1 MRNLILCLIWFPL
14 LAFAQ
19 KREVFRI
26 ESLPKEGVLLNQGW
40 KWHAGDNPEWAKAE
54 FDDSKWKF
62 LPPLDLMDSLPQKLR
77 PSGIRWFRLKLEF
90 GKSLSKAI
98 LALAIDQVGASEI
111 YMNGKLLKRYGVVS
125 SNPDEVKAFNP
136 LLDPIPFAVS
146 KDSMVVLA
154 VRYTYQNNIHK
165 YLPSHPNLIG
175 LTITVNNLEIIQSSK
190 MLNLTRHYDSNI
202 FRVGAFF
209 ILFIS
214 YFALYFYNPIHKANL
229 FLCLFSLTILIADLI
244 QLKYYNYHWTVE
256 STFFITLF
264 FFLLAVG
271 KILMLTA
278 VCFLMNQK
286 INWLFGLLSGLILL
300 SYFLFIVIGYHP
312 VLIFLIVHI
321 FPNLINLEIIRIT
334 LKAIQSQ
341 KKGAWIIA
349 LGGIVF
355 LISVVVFVLSIYFN
369 FIDTPLWGSV
379 QTIGDLVYNVSW
391 LSIPLAV
398 AIYFGQ
404 EVALNNRSLKEKLTE
419 VEQLSAEKQLLLSNQ
434 NETLERQVTE
444 RTAELSSKNRDL
456 EIEAALERIRTR
468 AMAMQNSDE
477 LSEAANLLSKEIR
490 RLGIPIWSCGYNIM
504 EKDGKSCLGWMSTE
518 GTIQPSFRIPLKVSP
533 TFIKFYESRQNGE
546 ELFEEQIGGTDLET
560 HYNYML
566 TLDGFAEILKGFI
579 NSGHILPTFQ
589 VNTVVNFA
597 QGNLIFISA
606 EPVPEAHDIFKRFA
620 NVFEQTFTRF
630 LDLQKAEALTREA
643 QVEVALER
651 IRSKTLS
658 MQSSDKLSTI
668 IGLIYSEMGK
678 LNVQLQRC
686 FFMIYNPENLGVTWW
701 MASGESLDLGQGYF
715 VQYSEHPTQL
725 AYLKGWQ
732 ERKEIWRYLMQGE
745 EKALWDA
752 FLFHKTELT
761 RLPPFIIDNM
771 KSFQSIYLDASFN
784 SFGCLTTGNEQPL
797 NNDALD
803 LLIRFSNVF
812 ELTYTRFNDLK
823 IAEAQTEQAKLDLI
837 QIQTEKKRAEDA
849 LIELQSAQAQLIQS
863 EKLASLGEL
872 TAGIAHEIQNPL
884 NFVNNFAEVS
894 AEMLDEMEEELDKGD
909 TSEAKVLAADLKTN
923 LKKINHHGQ
932 RASSIVKGMLEHS
945 RTSTGVKEPTNINS
959 LADEFLRLAY
969 HGLRAKDSNNFNA
982 TMETH
987 FDPDLPLVSVIPQ
1000 DIGRVLLNL
1009 INNAFYAT
1017 TEKAKQ
1023 GIEGYAPTV
1032 TVSTRR
1038 LSASTE
1044 RSRSAAE
1051 AENAIEISVQDNGN
1065 GIPDAIKD
1073 KIFQPFFTTKPT
1085 GQGTGLGLSLAYDI
1099 VTKGHGG
1106 TLELSTREGIE
1117 TTITIRLP
1125 LRSYA

>member
-1 MRNLILCLIWFPL
+1 MMRTLKPFAMRNLTLCLILFPL

-19 KREVFRI
+19 KKEIFRI
-26 ESLPKEGVLLNQGW
+26 DSLPKEGILLNQGW
-40 KWHAGDNPEWAKAE
+40 KWHAGDNLEWAKPE
-54 FDDSKWKF
+54 FDDSKWIF

-165 YLPSHPNLIG
+165 YLPSPPNLIG

-190 MLNLTRHYDSNI
+190 MLYLTRHYDSNT

-214 YFALYFYNPIHKANL
+214 YFALYFYNPVHKANL

-244 QLKYYNYHWTVE
+244 QLKYYNYHWIAE

-271 KILMLTA
+271 KILLLTA

-379 QTIGDLVYNVSW
+379 ETIGDLVYNVSW

-404 EVALNNRSLKEKLTE
+404 EVALNNRFLKEKLTE
-419 VEQLSAEKQLLLSNQ
+419 VEQLSAEKQRILSTQ
-434 NETLERQVTE
+434 NETLEHQVTE
-444 RTAELSSKNRDL
+444 QTAELSQKNTELELEASLERVRSKALAMQQSKEVLDVAAVLYDELQKLDFTFGTIGINLIEDKTNEMESWVAGFGHENYPQSYRIPYFEHPL
-456 EIEAALERIRTR
+456 QKSMIEAWRNGASYLVYQLQGEEKRDYDDFMFTQSDYKVIPEEVKQRMITTESATFSLAYMKHRALLWAPTP
-468 AMAMQNSDE
+468 
-477 LSEAANLLSKEIR
+477 LSEKKAL
-490 RLGIPIWSCGYNIM
+490 
-504 EKDGKSCLGWMSTE
+504 
-518 GTIQPSFRIPLKVSP
+518 
-533 TFIKFYESRQNGE
+533 
-546 ELFEEQIGGTDLET
+546 
-560 HYNYML
+560 
-566 TLDGFAEILKGFI
+566 IL
-579 NSGHILPTFQ
+579 Q
-589 VNTVVNFA
+589 
-597 QGNLIFISA
+597 
-606 EPVPEAHDIFKRFA
+606 RFA
-620 NVFEQTFTRF
+620 AVFEQVYTRF
-630 LDLQKAEALTREA
+630 LDLQKAEAQAREA
-643 QVEVALER
+643 QIEVGLER
-651 IRSKTLS
+651 VRSRIS
-658 MQSSDKLSTI
+658 AMQKSSDLADCTQLLFQRIQDLKLPLFTCGFCFIEESLGIQRGGTVSPDGTLIPDLIDFPLTGDEVLDQRYESWKQKKPLHIAVLEGEANKEHHRFLASKVPTVFSDEI
-668 IGLIYSEMGK
+668 IKHIPDKIIFYSANFLQGYIIILTTVYLKKEEE
-678 LNVQLQRC
+678 QILQR
-686 FFMIYNPENLGVTWW
+686 FAT
-701 MASGESLDLGQGYF
+701 
-715 VQYSEHPTQL
+715 
-725 AYLKGWQ
+725 
-732 ERKEIWRYLMQGE
+732 
-745 EKALWDA
+745 
-752 FLFHKTELT
+752 
-761 RLPPFIIDNM
+761 
-771 KSFQSIYLDASFN
+771 
-784 SFGCLTTGNEQPL
+784 
-797 NNDALD
+797 
-803 LLIRFSNVF
+803 VF
-812 ELTYTRFNDLK
+812 EQTYTRFLDLK
-823 IAEAQTEQAKLDLI
+823 KAEAQAEQARLNLI
-837 QIQTEKKRAEDA
+837 QIQTEKKRAEEA
-849 LIELQSAQAQLIQS
+849 LIALKQTQAQLIQS

-894 AEMLDEMEEELDKGD
+894 AEMLDDMEEELDKGD
-909 TSEAKVLAADLKTN
+909 TSEAKALAADLKNN

-945 RTSTGVKEPTNINS
+945 RASTGVKELTDINA

-969 HGLRAKDSNNFNA
+969 HGLRAKDNSFNA

-987 FDPDLPLVSVIPQ
+987 FDPELPEIEVIPQ

-1009 INNAFYAT
+1009 INNAFYAVS
-1017 TEKAKQ
+1017 EKAKQ
-1023 GIEGYAPTV
+1023 GIEGYSPTV
-1032 TVSTRR
+1032 TLGTKK
-1038 LSASTE
+1038 LE
-1044 RSRSAAE
+1044 E
-1051 AENAIEISVQDNGN
+1051 AIEITVKDNGN

-1099 VTKGHGG
+1099 VVKGHGG
-1106 TLELSTREGIE
+1106 TLEVSSVPNEGTE
-1117 TTITIRLP
+1117 FVIRLV
-1125 LRSYA
+1125 